1 METKFNMIFLAL
13 LTVMGVGTYLR
24 AKDLNKSP
32 RVVYLLDLI
41 FGVIIGFLVGY
52 LRHDISFGLM
62 IGVFIGFLFVLGG
75 VVTRW
80 QIRKFT
86 ELEDKQTKK
95 IQK

>member
-1 METKFNMIFLAL
+1 METKFDLIFLTL
-13 LTVMGVGTYLR
+13 LIVMGVGTYLR

-32 RVVYLLDLI
+32 RIVYLLDLI
-41 FGVIIGFLVGY
+41 FGVIIGLLVGY
-52 LRHDISFGLM
+52 LRSDISFGLM
-62 IGVFIGFLFVLGG
+62 IGVFVGFLFVLGG

-86 ELEDKQTKK
+86 ELEDKHTKE